1 MKKLTEERKDIA
13 VYIMLFPLP
22 SHKDAYEKSKAI
34 ECKKSLA
41 LLDDAFQHKPV
52 PAPSCET
59 SAIDENIKL
68 GRELGVNAT
77 PTIILP
83 DGRVIAGYMSAQDLA
98 GAIGK

>member
-41 LLDDAFQHKPV
+41 LLEDAFQRKPV

-59 SAIDENIKL
+59 SAIDDNLKL

-77 PTIILP
+77 PTIIFP
-83 DGRVIAGYMSAQDLA
+83 DGRVHAGYMSAANIIGELA
-98 GAIGK
+98 K